1 MPTDVEKKWSIPPLM
16 ATEKPILLVAN
27 PASCSG
33 KAQKRIDQA
42 RKLLTEYGL
51 DHGYRSTLPDGKT
64 EKLVSQ
70 AITDKGYRTIIS
82 LGGDGTFS
90 EVAKGICHSGLAS
103 EVLLGHLPAGTA
115 NDQGKSFGLSSS
127 SRALEDNILFIAA
140 GHTTKLDVGEV
151 IERRENGTILYRGL
165 FFDSI
170 GWGLSA
176 AILAFRN
183 TEKELIK
190 KVPVVRDMYRDYLVY
205 IRAAARELALKWL
218 TKDHFAAEITVN
230 GSSVMFDKLTD
241 IVVTNTPLYGGEWI
255 VDSESKHDDGVFEL
269 ATFQS
274 IRDWTNKVFLN
285 HKKIPLSQETANRMG
300 IFFSPT
306 FSGSEFQIRFINPIE
321 NKEIP
326 AQMDGEELPSADH
339 VSINIYPRLLNI
351 IVPENFHWI

>member
-1 MPTDVEKKWSIPPLM
+1 MSPDIEKKWSIPPLM
-16 ATEKPILLVAN
+16 ATEKSVLLVAN

-42 RKLLTEYGL
+42 RKLLTQFGL
-51 DHGYRSTLPDGKT
+51 DHGYKSTLPDGKT
-64 EKLVSQ
+64 VELVSQ
-70 AITDKGYRTIIS
+70 AITQQGYRIIIS
-82 LGGDGTFS
+82 LGGDGTFGD
-90 EVAKGICHSGLAS
+90 VAKGICQSGLAN

-115 NDQGKSFGLSSS
+115 NDQGKSFGLSSAIK
-127 SRALEDNILFIAA
+127 ALEDNILFIAA

-151 IERRENGTILYRGL
+151 IGRQEDGTILYRSL

-183 TEKELIK
+183 TEMEIIK
-190 KVPVVRDMYRDYLVY
+190 KVPVVRDMYRDHLVY
-205 IRAAARELALKWL
+205 IRAAARELAQKWL
-218 TKDHFAAEITVN
+218 TRDHFAAEITVN
-230 GSSVMFDKLTD
+230 GSLVAFNELTD
-241 IVVTNTPLYGGEWI
+241 IVITNTPLYGGEWI
-255 VDSESKHDDGVFEL
+255 VDSESKHDDGIFEL

-285 HKKIPLSQETANRMG
+285 HKKIPMSQETANRLG

-306 FSGSEFQIRFINPIE
+306 FSGSEFQIRFTNPIK

-339 VSINIYPRLLNI
+339 ISISIYPRLLNV
-351 IVPENFHWI
+351 IVPEDFHWI

>member
-1 MPTDVEKKWSIPPLM
+1 
-16 ATEKPILLVAN
+16 LVAN

-42 RKLLTEYGL
+42 RKLLTECGL
-51 DHGYRSTLPDGKT
+51 EHDYQTTLPDGKT
-64 EKLVSQ
+64 VALVSQ
-70 AITDKGYRTIIS
+70 AIIQKGYRIIIS

-90 EVAKGICHSGLAS
+90 DVAKGICQSALAK

-127 SRALEDNILFIAA
+127 FRALEDNILFIAA

-151 IERRENGTILYRGL
+151 VGHRENGAILFRGM

-176 AILAFRN
+176 SILAFRN
-183 TEKELIK
+183 TEMEIIK
-190 KVPVVRDMYRDYLVY
+190 KVPVVRDMYRDHLVY
-205 IRAAARELALKWL
+205 IRAAARELAQKWL
-218 TKDHFAAEITVN
+218 TQDHFAAEITVN

-241 IVVTNTPLYGGEWI
+241 IVITNTPLYGGEWI
-255 VDSESKHDDGVFEL
+255 VDSESKHDDGIFEL

-285 HKKIPLSQETANRMG
+285 HKKIPVSVETANRLG
-300 IFFSPT
+300 IFYSPT
-306 FSGSEFQIRFINPIE
+306 FSGSEFQIRLINPIA

-339 VSINIYPRLLNI
+339 VSINIFPRLLNI
-351 IVPENFHWI
+351 IVPEDFHWI